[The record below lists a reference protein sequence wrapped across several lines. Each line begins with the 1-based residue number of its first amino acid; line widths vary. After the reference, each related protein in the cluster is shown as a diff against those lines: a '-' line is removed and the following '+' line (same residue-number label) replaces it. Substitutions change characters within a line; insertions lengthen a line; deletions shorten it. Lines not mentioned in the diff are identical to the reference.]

1 MAVAIPWHRRLE
13 AHVLAGVTTIIGVS
27 LAALTVVTGEVVA
40 RHTMSRASGDLAAA
54 QAAFTH
60 LVATQSELVAAQTR
74 LITGLPVFRAHM
86 TDSRLLADVA
96 TIEAMAEMYREELE
110 AAFTIVSDSRG
121 RWLASPGLPVN
132 ASRER
137 LEALVKATAAGRKQ
151 REILALQGHLF
162 IVVTEP
168 ATFADEVLGTLTTGY
183 ALDNV
188 LAYELARTTGRDV
201 ALIAGT
207 AISGSSLSPAPR
219 ARLAD
224 LLQLDAG
231 PFATTGTISV
241 TQLGSEEYVAA
252 TFPLTSNANL
262 PTPGRLVL
270 LESWAP
276 TQAFIDQIQWRLLW
290 TGALVFALG
299 IGASLLLSRRMS
311 RPLREIAEAA
321 GEIAQGH
328 WDRRLEPAGS
338 AESVAMATAF
348 NDMTVSLSHWHDQAR
363 QRAEQLQA
371 SFERFRAVTLSV
383 HDAIVST
390 DGNGAIIFWHPRAE
404 ALFGFAEEEAI
415 GRRFASLL
423 APELHDRYASAV
435 QNITRDSDDAP
446 DAATIDGEGLRNDG
460 ARFPLELSLA
470 SWRSGDQTCLTA
482 VIRDVTERRRGEEEL
497 RLRDQQLREA
507 QKMDAIGR
515 LASGIAHDFNNS
527 LMVIQGHAEMLSL
540 GLPESDPRR
549 KKVDVIV
556 QSAVGAAAIT
566 RRLLTF
572 GRKQESDLRVVDP
585 REQVTSVQKVLGR
598 LLGDN
603 IKVISE
609 AQGTPGHIRIDPDQL
624 DQVIMNLAINARDA
638 MPGGG
643 ELRFSVGNTVF
654 KDPAVCDRLGVA
666 PGEYV
671 TIAVS
676 DTGCGMDPETA
687 ARIFEAFFTTK
698 EAGRGTGLGLA
709 IVQGII
715 TQALGCIEVD
725 TEPGRGTTFFLHLPR
740 VDAKNEP
747 VRAVPQPTTLERG
760 TETILIAEDKPL
772 VRRILKT
779 ALENAGYRVLEA
791 VDGEQAVEV
800 ARRHSGR
807 IDLLLTDVV
816 MPGAGGFALYQALKA
831 VRPSTDVIFMT
842 GHPPGAEARAEVDR
856 SGAVC
861 LQKPF
866 SFDVLSRAMRAV
878 IDAAR
883 AA

>member
-1 MAVAIPWHRRLE
+1 MPVAIPWHQRLE
-13 AHVLAGVTTIIGVS
+13 ARVLAGVTAIIGVS

-40 RHTMSRASGDLAAA
+40 RHSMNRAEADLASA
-54 QAAFTH
+54 QAAFSH
-60 LVATQSELVAAQTR
+60 LVSTQSELVAAQTR
-74 LITGLPVFRAHM
+74 LITGLPVIRAHM
-86 TDSRLLADVA
+86 TDSRLLSDVA
-96 TIEAMAEMYREELE
+96 TMEAMAEMYREELD
-110 AAFTIVSDSRG
+110 AAFTIVSDARG
-121 RWLASPGLPVN
+121 RWLANPGLLPG

-137 LEALVKATAAGRKQ
+137 LATLIKATAAGRKQ
-151 REILALQGHLF
+151 REILALDGHLF

-168 ATFADEVLGTLTTGY
+168 AMFADEVLGTLTTGY

-207 AISGSSLSPAPR
+207 TISGTSLSPAPR
-219 ARLAD
+219 ARLQD
-224 LLQLDAG
+224 LLQAEAG
-231 PFATTGTISV
+231 PFATTGTILV
-241 TQLGSEEYVAA
+241 TQLGKEEYVAA
-252 TFPLTSNANL
+252 TFPLTSSANL
-262 PTPGRLVL
+262 PVPGQLVL

-276 TQAFIDQIQWRLLW
+276 TQAFIDQIRWRLLW
-290 TGALVFALG
+290 TGALVFVLG

-311 RPLREIAEAA
+311 RPLRDIAEVAA
-321 GEIAQGH
+321 EIAQGH
-328 WDRRLEPAGS
+328 WNRRIDPVGS
-338 AESVAMATAF
+338 AEAVAMANAF

-371 SFERFRAVTLSV
+371 SFQRFRAVTLSV

-390 DGNGAIIFWHPRAE
+390 DGSGAIIFWHPRAE
-404 ALFGFAEEEAI
+404 ALFGFTEDQAL
-415 GRRFASLL
+415 GRTFSSLL
-423 APELHDRYASAV
+423 APALHDRYATAV
-435 QNITRDSDDAP
+435 QDLTRDSADAP
-446 DAATIDGEGLRNDG
+446 HAATIDGEGVREDG
-460 ARFPLELSLA
+460 TTFPLELSLA
-470 SWRSGDQTCLTA
+470 SWKSGEQTCLTA
-482 VIRDVTERRRGEEEL
+482 VIRDVTERRRAEEEL

-527 LMVIQGHAEMLSL
+527 LMVIQGHAEMLAL
-540 GLPESDPRR
+540 GLPEADARR

-572 GRKQESDLRVVDP
+572 GRKQESDVRVVDP

-603 IKVISE
+603 IKVVSNAE
-609 AQGTPGHIRIDPDQL
+609 GTPGYIRVDPDQL

-638 MPGGG
+638 MPNGG
-643 ELRFSVGNTVF
+643 ELRFNVRNSVF
-654 KDPAVCDRLGVA
+654 KDPAACGRLGLA

-671 TIAVS
+671 TIAVT
-676 DTGCGMDPETA
+676 DTGCGMDEETA
-687 ARIFEAFFTTK
+687 SRIFEAFFTTK

-715 TQALGCIEVD
+715 TQSHGSIEVQ
-725 TEPGRGTTFFLHLPR
+725 TAPGRGTTFLLHLPR
-740 VDAKNEP
+740 VQAKNEP
-747 VRAVPQPTTLERG
+747 IRAVSRQAMLERG

-772 VRRILKT
+772 VRRILRT
-779 ALENAGYRVLEA
+779 ALENAGYTVLEA

-800 ARRHSGR
+800 ARRHPGH

-831 VRPSTDVIFMT
+831 VRPTTDVIFMT
-842 GHPPGAEARAEVDR
+842 GHPPGAAARADVDS
-856 SGAVC
+856 SGCVC

-866 SFDVLSRAMRAV
+866 SFDVLSRELRAV
-878 IDAAR
+878 IAAAR

>member
-1 MAVAIPWHRRLE
+1 MPVAIPWHQRLE
-13 AHVLAGVTTIIGVS
+13 ARVLAGVTAIIGVS
-27 LAALTVVTGEVVA
+27 LAALTVLTGEVVA
-40 RHTMSRASGDLAAA
+40 RHSMNRAAADLAAA
-54 QAAFTH
+54 QAAFSH
-60 LVATQSELVAAQTR
+60 LVSTQSELVAAQTR

-86 TDSRLLADVA
+86 TDSRLVGDVA
-96 TIEAMAEMYREELE
+96 TMEAMAEMYREELD
-110 AAFTIVSDSRG
+110 AAFTIVSDGRG
-121 RWLASPGLPVN
+121 RWLASPGLP
-132 ASRER
+132 ADGSRER
-137 LEALVKATAAGRKQ
+137 LETLVRATAVGRKQ
-151 REILALQGHLF
+151 REILALGGHLY

-207 AISGSSLSPAPR
+207 TISGTSLSPSPR
-219 ARLAD
+219 ARLQG
-224 LLQLDAG
+224 LLQSNAG
-231 PFATTGTISV
+231 PFATAGAISV
-241 TQLGSEEYVAA
+241 TRLGTEEYVAA

-262 PTPGRLVL
+262 PAPGRLVL
-270 LESWAP
+270 LDSWAP
-276 TQAFIDQIQWRLLW
+276 TQAFIDQIRLRLLW
-290 TGALVFALG
+290 TGGLVFVFG

-311 RPLREIAEAA
+311 RPLRDIAEVA

-328 WDRRLEPAGS
+328 WDRRLEPVGS
-338 AESVAMATAF
+338 AEAVAMANAF
-348 NDMTVSLSHWHDQAR
+348 NDMTVSLSHWHEQAR

-371 SFERFRAVTLSV
+371 SFQRFRAVTLSV

-404 ALFGFAEEEAI
+404 VLFGFREDEAL
-415 GRRFASLL
+415 GRTFPSLL
-423 APELHDRYASAV
+423 APASHDRYATAV
-435 QNITRDSDDAP
+435 QDITRDSADAP
-446 DAATIDGEGLRNDG
+446 GAATIDGEGLRHDG
-460 ARFPLELSLA
+460 TTFPLELSLA
-470 SWRSGDQTCLTA
+470 SWASGGQTCLTA
-482 VIRDVTERRRGEEEL
+482 VIRDVTERRRAEEEL

-527 LMVIQGHAEMLSL
+527 LMVIQGHAEMLAL
-540 GLPESDPRR
+540 GLQDTDPKR

-572 GRKQESDLRVVDP
+572 GRKQESDVRVVDP

-609 AQGTPGHIRIDPDQL
+609 AEGTPGPIRVDPDQL

-638 MPGGG
+638 MPTGG
-643 ELRFSVGNTVF
+643 ELRFNVRNTVF
-654 KDPAVCDRLGVA
+654 SEPAVCDRLGLA
-666 PGEYV
+666 PGNYV
-671 TIAVS
+671 TIAVT
-676 DTGCGMDPETA
+676 DTGCGMDAETA
-687 ARIFEAFFTTK
+687 SRIFEAFFTTK

-715 TQALGCIEVD
+715 TQSHGSIEVE
-725 TEPGRGTTFFLHLPR
+725 TAPGRGTTFLLHLPR
-740 VDAKNEP
+740 VDAKKEP
-747 VRAVPQPTTLERG
+747 IRAASPQATLERG

-779 ALENAGYRVLEA
+779 ALENAGYTVLEA

-800 ARRHSGR
+800 ARRHPGR

-816 MPGAGGFALYQALKA
+816 MPGAGGFALYEALKA
-831 VRPSTDVIFMT
+831 IRPTTDVVFMT
-842 GHPPGAEARAEVDR
+842 GHPPGAAARADVDA
-856 SGAVC
+856 SGCVC

-866 SFDVLSRAMRAV
+866 SFDVLSRELRAV
-878 IDAAR
+878 IAAAR

>member
-1 MAVAIPWHRRLE
+1 MPVAIPWHQRLE
-13 AHVLAGVTTIIGVS
+13 ARVLLGVTTIIGVS
-27 LAALTVVTGEVVA
+27 LAALTLVTGEVVA
-40 RHTMSRASGDLAAA
+40 RHSMNRTTADLAAA
-54 QAAFTH
+54 QAAFSH
-60 LVATQSELVAAQTR
+60 LVSTQSELVAAQTR

-86 TDSRLLADVA
+86 TDSRLVGDTA
-96 TIEAMAEMYREELE
+96 TMEAMAEMYREELD
-110 AAFTIVSDSRG
+110 AAFTIVSDG
-121 RWLASPGLPVN
+121 RANWLASPGLPPE

-137 LEALVKATAAGRKQ
+137 LQALVKATAAGRKQ
-151 REILALQGHLF
+151 REILALDGHLF

-201 ALIAGT
+201 ALIAGKT
-207 AISGSSLSPAPR
+207 ISGTSLSPSPR
-219 ARLAD
+219 ARLLD
-224 LLQLDAG
+224 LLQSNAG
-231 PFATTGTISV
+231 PFATTGAISV
-241 TQLGSEEYVAA
+241 TLLGQEEYVAA
-252 TFPLTSNANL
+252 TFPLTANANL
-262 PTPGRLVL
+262 PAPGRLVL

-276 TQAFIDQIQWRLLW
+276 TQASIDQIRWRLLW
-290 TGALVFALG
+290 TGALVFVFG

-311 RPLREIAEAA
+311 RPLRDIAEVA

-328 WDRRLEPAGS
+328 WDRRIEPVGS
-338 AESVAMATAF
+338 AEAVAMASAF

-371 SFERFRAVTLSV
+371 SFQRFRAVTLSV

-404 ALFGFAEEEAI
+404 ALFGFTEEQAL
-415 GRRFASLL
+415 GRMFSSLL
-423 APELHDRYASAV
+423 APASHDRYATAV
-435 QNITRDSDDAP
+435 QNITRDSADAP
-446 DAATIDGEGLRNDG
+446 DAATIDGEGLRQDG
-460 ARFPLELSLA
+460 TTFPLELSLA
-470 SWRSGDQTCLTA
+470 WWKSGDQMCLTA
-482 VIRDVTERRRGEEEL
+482 VIRDVTERRRAEEEL

-527 LMVIQGHAEMLSL
+527 LMVIQGHAEMLAL
-540 GLPESDPRR
+540 GFPEADTRR

-572 GRKQESDLRVVDP
+572 GRKQESDVRVVDP

-603 IKVISE
+603 IKVVSQAEGI
-609 AQGTPGHIRIDPDQL
+609 PGHIRVDPDQL

-638 MPGGG
+638 MPQGG
-643 ELRFSVGNTVF
+643 ELRFNVRNTLF
-654 KDPAVCDRLGVA
+654 KDPAACERLGLA

-671 TIAVS
+671 TIAVT
-676 DTGCGMDPETA
+676 DTGCGMDAETA
-687 ARIFEAFFTTK
+687 SRIFEAFFTTK

-715 TQALGCIEVD
+715 TQSHGSIEVE
-725 TEPGRGTTFFLHLPR
+725 TAPGSGTTFLLHLPR

-747 VRAVPQPTTLERG
+747 VRTVPRQATLERG

-779 ALENAGYRVLEA
+779 ALENAGYTVLEA

-800 ARRHSGR
+800 ARRHPGH

-816 MPGAGGFALYQALKA
+816 MPGAGGFALYEALKA
-831 VRPSTDVIFMT
+831 IRPTTDVIFMT
-842 GHPPGAEARAEVDR
+842 GHPPGAAARADVDR
-856 SGAVC
+856 SGCVC

-866 SFDVLSRAMRAV
+866 SFDVLSRELRAV
-878 IDAAR
+878 IAAAR